1 VGISLKGMN
10 THHNGGEPFIMK
22 LSVLDHSHVNE
33 GRSVKAALDETV
45 ALAQETESLGYH
57 RFWVSEHHGSSALAS
72 SSPEVLIAHIAAHT
86 KRIRVGSGGVML
98 PHYSSYKVAENFKL
112 LEALY
117 PGRIDVGLGRAPGGM
132 PIATRALQEHKRVDI
147 DLYPQQ
153 VADLDDYLH
162 DIDPT
167 KHRFAGLRAFP
178 QTETI
183 PELWLLGSSDGSAR
197 IAAQLG
203 TAYAFAQFFG
213 AAGDE
218 ALQHYNAYFRPSAY
232 NSKPQTLAAVMVICS
247 DTEEEA
253 HRLAKSNELFFLK
266 LLSGQELGYLP
277 SVQTATEYPYSPMEM
292 QMIEQMRSRRFIG
305 TPAQVKE
312 SLKRYANRV
321 HLDEL
326 MIVSH
331 IHDFEARLKS
341 YQYVAEAFN

>member
-1 VGISLKGMN
+1 
-10 THHNGGEPFIMK
+10 MK

-33 GRSVKAALDETV
+33 GRSVKDALNETV
-45 ALAQETESLGYH
+45 ALAQEAERLGYS
-57 RFWVSEHHGSSALAS
+57 RFWVSEHHGTASLAS
-72 SSPEVLIAHIAAHT
+72 SSPEVLIAHLAAHT
-86 KRIRVGSGGVML
+86 EHIRIGSGGVML
-98 PHYSSYKVAENFKL
+98 PHYSAYKVAENFKL
-112 LEALY
+112 LEALH

-153 VADLDDYLH
+153 VTDLNDYLH
-162 DIDPT
+162 DANPAD
-167 KHRFAGLRAFP
+167 HRFAGLRAFP
-178 QTETI
+178 ETQTI

-218 ALQHYNAYFRPSAY
+218 ALQHYFAYFRPSAY
-232 NSKPQTLAAVMVICS
+232 NSKPKALAAVMVICGDS
-247 DTEEEA
+247 EDEA
-253 HRLAKSNELFFLK
+253 RQLAKSNELFFLK
-266 LLSGQELGYLP
+266 LLSGQELSYLP
-277 SVQTATEYPYSPMEM
+277 SVKTATEYPYSAAEH

-305 TPAQVKE
+305 TPLQVKE
-312 SLKRYANRV
+312 GLKRYADRM

-331 IHDFEARLKS
+331 IHDFDKRIQS
-341 YQYVAEAFN
+341 YRHVAEAFDL

>member
-1 VGISLKGMN
+1 
-10 THHNGGEPFIMK
+10 MK

-33 GRSVKAALDETV
+33 GRTVRDALNETIV
-45 ALAQETESLGYH
+45 LAQETERMGYH
-57 RFWVSEHHGSSALAS
+57 RFWVSEHHGSQALAS

-86 KRIRVGSGGVML
+86 ESIRVGSGGIML

-112 LEALY
+112 LEALH
-117 PGRIDVGLGRAPGGM
+117 PGRIDVGLGRAPGGF
-132 PIATRALQEHKRVDI
+132 PIASRALQEHKRVDI

-153 VADLDDYLH
+153 VEDLRDYLNDDH
-162 DIDPT
+162 PG

-178 QTETI
+178 ETETA
-183 PELWLLGSSDGSAR
+183 PELWLLGSSDGSAK

-218 ALQHYNAYFRPSAY
+218 PLQYYHSYFRPSEHM
-232 NSKPQTLAAVMVICS
+232 SKPQSLAAVMVICS

-253 HRLAKSNELFFLK
+253 RQLAKSNELFFLK

-277 SVQTATEYPYSPMEM
+277 SVKTAMEYPYSAMEL
-292 QMIEQMRSRRFIG
+292 QMIDQMRSRRFIG
-305 TPAQVKE
+305 TPGQVKE
-312 SLKRYANRV
+312 SLKRYADRL

-331 IHDFEARLKS
+331 IHDFDKRIQS
-341 YQYVAEAFN
+341 YRFVAEAFGI

>member
-1 VGISLKGMN
+1 
-10 THHNGGEPFIMK
+10 MK

-33 GRSVKAALDETV
+33 GRTVRDALNETV
-45 ALAQETESLGYH
+45 ILAQETEKMGYN
-57 RFWVSEHHGSSALAS
+57 RFWVSEHHGSQALAS

-86 KRIRVGSGGVML
+86 ESIRVGSGGIML

-112 LEALY
+112 LEALH
-117 PGRIDVGLGRAPGGM
+117 PGRIDVGLGRAPGGF

-153 VADLDDYLH
+153 VADLNDYLH
-162 DIDPT
+162 DDHPAN
-167 KHRFAGLRAFP
+167 HRFAGLRAFP
-178 QTETI
+178 QTDTV
-183 PELWLLGSSDGSAR
+183 PELWLLGSSDGSAK

-203 TAYAFAQFFG
+203 TSYAFAQFFG

-218 ALQHYNAYFRPSAY
+218 PLQHYHAYFRPSVY
-232 NSKPQTLAAVMVICS
+232 QSKPQALAAVMVICS

-253 HRLAKSNELFFLK
+253 RQLAKSNELFFLK

-277 SVQTATEYPYSPMEM
+277 SVKTAAEYPYSAVEL
-292 QMIEQMRSRRFIG
+292 QAIEQMRSRRFIG
-305 TPAQVKE
+305 TPGQVKE
-312 SLKRYANRV
+312 GLKRYADRL

-331 IHDFEARLKS
+331 IHDFDKRIQS
-341 YQYVAEAFN
+341 YRHVAEAFALT

>member
-1 VGISLKGMN
+1 MEACI
-10 THHNGGEPFIMK
+10 PMK

-33 GRSVKAALDETV
+33 GRTVRDALNETV
-45 ALAQETESLGYH
+45 ALAQEAERLGYH
-57 RFWVSEHHGSSALAS
+57 RFWVSEHHGSQALAS

-86 KRIRVGSGGVML
+86 ESIRVGSGGIML

-112 LEALY
+112 LEALH
-117 PGRIDVGLGRAPGGM
+117 PGRIDVGLGRAPGGF

-153 VADLDDYLH
+153 VKDLSDYLRDDH
-162 DIDPT
+162 PAN
-167 KHRFAGLRAFP
+167 HRFPGLRAFP
-178 QTETI
+178 LTETE

-197 IAAQLG
+197 IAAELG

-218 ALQHYNAYFRPSAY
+218 ALQHYFAYFRPSAT
-232 NSKPQTLAAVMVICS
+232 NSKPKALAAVMVICG

-253 HRLAKSNELFFLK
+253 RLLAKSNELFFVK

-277 SVQTATEYPYSPMEM
+277 SVQTAIEYPYSPMEM
-292 QMIEQMRSRRFIG
+292 QLTEQMRSRRFIG
-305 TPAQVKE
+305 TPGQVKE
-312 SLKRYANRV
+312 SLKRYADRL
-321 HLDEL
+321 HLEEL

-331 IHDFEARLKS
+331 IHDFDKRIQS
-341 YQYVAEAFN
+341 YRYVAEAFGL

>member
-1 VGISLKGMN
+1 
-10 THHNGGEPFIMK
+10 MK

-33 GRSVKAALDETV
+33 GRTVKDALIETV
-45 ALAQETESLGYH
+45 ALAQEAERLGYT
-57 RFWVSEHHGSSALAS
+57 RFWVSEHHGSAALAS
-72 SSPEVLIAHIAAHT
+72 SSPEILIAHLAANT
-86 KRIRVGSGGVML
+86 ERIRVGSGGVML
-98 PHYSSYKVAENFKL
+98 PHYSAYKVAENFKL
-112 LEALY
+112 LEALH
-117 PGRIDVGLGRAPGGM
+117 PDRIDVGLGRAPGGM

-153 VADLDDYLH
+153 VADLNNYLH
-162 DIDPT
+162 DLNPT
-167 KHRFAGLRAFP
+167 NHRFAGLRAFP
-178 QTETI
+178 ETETI

-197 IAAQLG
+197 IAALQG

-218 ALQHYNAYFRPSAY
+218 VLQHYFAYFRPSAY
-232 NSKPQTLAAVMVICS
+232 NSKPKALAAVMVICS

-253 HRLAKSNELFFLK
+253 RQLAKSNELFFLK

-277 SVQTATEYPYSPMEM
+277 SVKTATEYPYSAMEM

-305 TPAQVKE
+305 TPLQVKE
-312 SLKRYANRV
+312 ELKRYADRL

-331 IHDFEARLKS
+331 IHDFDKRLQS
-341 YQYVAEAFN
+341 YRYVAEAFEL

>member
-1 VGISLKGMN
+1 
-10 THHNGGEPFIMK
+10 MK

-33 GRSVKAALDETV
+33 GRTVKDALNETV
-45 ALAQETESLGYH
+45 ALAQETEKMGYH
-57 RFWVSEHHGSSALAS
+57 RFWVSEHHGSQALAS

-86 KRIRVGSGGVML
+86 ESIKVGSGGIML
-98 PHYSSYKVAENFKL
+98 AHYSSYKVAENFKL
-112 LEALY
+112 LEALH

-153 VADLDDYLH
+153 VTDLNDYLY
-162 DIDPT
+162 DRNPAS
-167 KHRFAGLRAFP
+167 HRFAGLRAFP
-178 QTETI
+178 QTETV
-183 PELWLLGSSDGSAR
+183 PELWLLGSSDGSAK
-197 IAAQLG
+197 IAAEQG

-218 ALQHYNAYFRPSAY
+218 ALQHYFAYFRPSVY
-232 NSKPQTLAAVMVICS
+232 NSKPKALAAVMVICS

-253 HRLAKSNELFFLK
+253 RLLAKSNELFFLK

-277 SVQTATEYPYSPMEM
+277 SVQSAVDYPYQPVEL

-305 TPAQVKE
+305 TPGQVKE
-312 SLKRYANRV
+312 ALKRYADRM

-331 IHDFEARLKS
+331 IHDFDKRVQS
-341 YQYVAEAFN
+341 YRHVAEAFGI

>member
-1 VGISLKGMN
+1 
-10 THHNGGEPFIMK
+10 MK

-33 GRSVKAALDETV
+33 GRTVRDTLNETV
-45 ALAQETESLGYH
+45 LLAQETEAMGYY
-57 RFWVSEHHGSSALAS
+57 RFWVSEHHGSQALAS

-86 KRIRVGSGGVML
+86 NRIRVGSGGVML

-112 LEALY
+112 LEALH
-117 PGRIDVGLGRAPGGM
+117 PGRIDVGLGRAPGGF

-153 VADLDDYLH
+153 VADLNDYLH
-162 DIDPT
+162 DVDPS

-178 QTETI
+178 EIETV
-183 PELWLLGSSDGSAR
+183 PDLWLLGSSDGSAR

-218 ALQHYNAYFRPSAY
+218 VLQHYHAYFRPSAY
-232 NSKPQTLAAVMVICS
+232 NDKPKSLAAVMVICAE
-247 DTEEEA
+247 TEEEA
-253 HRLAKSNELFFLK
+253 HRLAKSNELFFVK
-266 LLSGQELGYLP
+266 LLSGQELGFMP
-277 SVQTATEYPYSPMEM
+277 SAKTAMEYPYTAMEM

-305 TPAQVKE
+305 TPGQVKE
-312 SLKRYANRV
+312 GLKRYADRL

-331 IHDFEARLKS
+331 IHDFEARLRS
-341 YQYVAEAFN
+341 FRYVAEAFGQ